1 MNLNIMYNCSE
12 VYIECVAV
20 MAVFSNVFSV
30 LMFLKLKE
38 KWNNSELVC
47 PV

>member
-1 MNLNIMYNCSE
+1 MDLNIMYNCSE
-12 VYIECVAV
+12 FYIESFAV
-20 MAVFSNVFSV
+20 MAVFFNVFSV

-47 PV
+47 LV

>member
-1 MNLNIMYNCSE
+1 MDLNIMYNCSE
-12 VYIECVAV
+12 FYIECFAV
-20 MAVFSNVFSV
+20 MAVFFNVFSV